1 MSADF
6 RKLDHRYLLEDI
18 GYGLVPITSIAKVIG
33 VQTPTIDS
41 LINISSIL
49 NNVNHWEAGL
59 TAKKIGMLD
68 TDLAKIKSYLYDG
81 LY

>member
-41 LINISSIL
+41 LINIASIL

-59 TAKKIGMLD
+59 TAKKLECLI
-68 TDLAKIKSYLYDG
+68 TI
-81 LY
+81 